1 MAIVYGV
8 NYNKMYIAEPK
19 ELGDAGKQ
27 HTKMRILSD
36 NVTGN
41 LGDLCYIGELPEGC
55 IVLSAEVIGSATTV
69 TLEDDAANA
78 IAIGQE
84 IGPRVKLVAVPS
96 AGLTGELVLVKYI
109 QC

>member
-27 HTKMRILSD
+27 HTKMRVLSD

-41 LGDLCYIGELPEGC
+41 LGDLCYIGELPQGC

-69 TLEDDAANA
+69 TLEDDSAVA
-78 IAIGQE
+78 IAIGDQLAA
-84 IGPRVKLVAVPS
+84 RTKLVAVPS
-96 AGLTGELVLVKYI
+96 AGLTGELILIKYI